1 MDTAKW
7 VFCLFHELLALPVP
21 PFLFRTSDVLY
32 RLSPTKYVMSM
43 DTTSPPFSA
52 CVVTEMPRAD
62 PSLQT
67 LLTRQPSGS
76 KSHVALFGSFDP
88 SLAASYHPEK
98 GRVIDDP
105 YYGGKKGFDVCY
117 DQCCVYADGFL
128 DYVVRTS
135 EGGAR

>member
-1 MDTAKW
+1 MN
-7 VFCLFHELLALPVP
+7 FSPSLFLPSS
-21 PFLFRTSDVLY
+21 LFRTSDVLD
-32 RLSPTKYVMSM
+32 RLLPTKYVVSL
-43 DTTSPPFSA
+43 DTTSPPSSA
-52 CVVTEMPRAD
+52 CVVTNMPRAN

-67 LLTRQPSGS
+67 LLTRQPSGF

-88 SLAASYHPEK
+88 SHAASYHPEK

-105 YYGGKKGFDVCY
+105 YYGGRKGFDVCY